1 MRCVG
6 VVLAVIGGVTEGIA
20 IGAPET
26 ATSPIRF
33 CVGFVLAL
41 IGAAMVFAAK

>member
-6 VVLAVIGGVTEGIA
+6 VVLAVIGGVTEGVA
-20 IGAPET
+20 IGAPEA

-33 CVGFVLAL
+33 CVGFVLTL
-41 IGAAMVFAAK
+41 VGAVMVFMAK